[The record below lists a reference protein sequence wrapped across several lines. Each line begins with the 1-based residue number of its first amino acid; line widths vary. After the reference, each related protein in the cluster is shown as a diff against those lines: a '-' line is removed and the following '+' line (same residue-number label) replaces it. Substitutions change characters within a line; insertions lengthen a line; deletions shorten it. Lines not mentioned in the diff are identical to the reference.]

1 MSNIND
7 ASWVRDQYASAS
19 NLQTRISIHE
29 KYSTNPQ
36 SFADWLLCQYPLR
49 PGDRILDVGCGTGS
63 MWRERCLPDGC
74 SLTLADISP
83 AMVDRARAHLSGAPG
98 VFFACADI
106 QALPYPDGCFDV
118 VVANMML
125 YHVPDI
131 ARALAEVRRV
141 LRPGGCFCCSTFG
154 ENGIA
159 RFVDEVMAGIGS
171 RMTQANTFT
180 LQNGEAWLRTCF
192 AKVARRDYADEL
204 RVTDARD
211 MLDYIRSMQGISMTR
226 AASDT
231 ELLSRLVARSSGGVI
246 RVPKEYGCFI
256 ART

>member
-83 AMVDRARAHLSGAPG
+83 AMVDRARAAVRRARRILRLRRHTGAPVSG
-98 VFFACADI
+98 
-106 QALPYPDGCFDV
+106 
-118 VVANMML
+118 
-125 YHVPDI
+125 
-131 ARALAEVRRV
+131 R
-141 LRPGGCFCCSTFG
+141 
-154 ENGIA
+154 
-159 RFVDEVMAGIGS
+159 
-171 RMTQANTFT
+171 
-180 LQNGEAWLRTCF
+180 
-192 AKVARRDYADEL
+192 
-204 RVTDARD
+204 
-211 MLDYIRSMQGISMTR
+211 
-226 AASDT
+226 
-231 ELLSRLVARSSGGVI
+231 LL
-246 RVPKEYGCFI
+246 
-256 ART
+256 